1 MTRHFTELK
10 IETYRGI
17 KDLCIK
23 DLGDINIL
31 VGDNNSGKTSVLE
44 AIQIL
49 CDPSEYNII
58 QVARQREKYRL
69 SMKMGLTILDLFMYM
84 FSISSSM
91 KDTNQYRIALSSV
104 YGGNKLD
111 VRIQG
116 EVIEQLVDIN
126 EIRGFTI
133 AERYKKYND
142 LFEGQEEV
150 KTFIGKINLS
160 SPAFLFP
167 DEKDYNLRINEYISP
182 IRRSKSN
189 PIIDVRNI
197 QMIDYVVDNAFNNII
212 KNKEIKEKAISL
224 LKDFDENI
232 SDLRYINE
240 NDRFVPVVESNLP
253 EYLPLSMYGDG
264 MKKTLTI
271 LNALVS
277 SENGI
282 VLVDEFETALHTSAM
297 ENVFRFVIS
306 ACKKLNVQL
315 FLTTHSIEAVD
326 KILKCSNEEIDNI
339 RIITLKKD
347 DVSEKTLARVLKGSE
362 VLEDRKNFD
371 FEVRQ

>member
-17 KDLCIK
+17 KDLCLK

-84 FSISSSM
+84 FSISSGM
-91 KDTNQYRIALSSV
+91 KDTNQYSIALSSV

-142 LFEGQEEV
+142 LFEGQEEI

-167 DEKDYNLRINEYISP
+167 DEKDYNLRINEYIRP

-197 QMIDYVVDNAFNNII
+197 QMIDHVVDNAFNNII

-224 LKDFDENI
+224 LKDFDSNI

-326 KILKCSNEEIDNI
+326 KILKCSDEEIDNI

>member
-44 AIQIL
+44 AIQL
-49 CDPSEYNII
+49 LGDPSEYNII

-84 FSISSSM
+84 FSISSGM
-91 KDTNQYRIALSSV
+91 KDTNQYSIALSSV

-142 LFEGQEEV
+142 LFEGQEEI

-167 DEKDYNLRINEYISP
+167 DEKDYNLRINEYIRP

-197 QMIDYVVDNAFNNII
+197 QMIDHVVDNAFNNII

-224 LKDFDENI
+224 LKDFDSNI

-253 EYLPLSMYGDG
+253 E
-264 MKKTLTI
+264 I
-271 LNALVS
+271 LA
-277 SENGI
+277 
-282 VLVDEFETALHTSAM
+282 
-297 ENVFRFVIS
+297 FVYVWRWYEKDIDNS
-306 ACKKLNVQL
+306 
-315 FLTTHSIEAVD
+315 
-326 KILKCSNEEIDNI
+326 KCSSIFGEWHCF
-339 RIITLKKD
+339 
-347 DVSEKTLARVLKGSE
+347 S
-362 VLEDRKNFD
+362 
-371 FEVRQ
+371 